1 MGRMTLQFIGLR
13 LSDFQ
18 IHMTLN
24 YFGLLQDNLSIYSNV
39 VLKHIVIDCAT
50 M

>member
-1 MGRMTLQFIGLR
+1 
-13 LSDFQ
+13 
-18 IHMTLN
+18 MTLN